1 MKKKLSYIILAV
13 VLIAFAGVYAIVDK
27 NNSVYD
33 RTVDT
38 SAYVALGLED
48 GEAVSQTFTSKEEKL
63 DALSIKMSYSGDQ
76 AGKLVSYAL
85 KDEKGQEVQAG
96 EFTLDKLK
104 AGKFFR
110 IEFDKMTGCKG
121 KTYTLDLTVEQCE
134 KNAQV
139 TVYAVPGASEDAP
152 LTVKEEAGEGVM
164 VLRTVTHRFD
174 VETFVV
180 TLVFMLYV
188 IVFLRW
194 LAKVFK

>member
-13 VLIAFAGVYAIVDK
+13 VLTAFAGVYAIVDK

-48 GEAVSQTFTSKEEKL
+48 GESVSQTFTSKEEKL

-110 IEFDKMTGCKG
+110 IELDTMNGCKG

-139 TVYAVPGASEDAP
+139 TVYAVPGAAEDAP
-152 LTVKEEAGEGVM
+152 LTVKGEAGEGVM

-180 TLVFMLYV
+180 TLVFILYV

>member
-27 NNSVYD
+27 NNSIYD

-38 SAYVALGLED
+38 NAYVALGLED
-48 GEAVSQTFTSKEEKL
+48 GESVSQTFTPKEEKL

-76 AGKLVSYAL
+76 AGKSVSYVL

-96 EFTLDKLK
+96 EFTLEKLK
-104 AGKFFR
+104 AGKFFQV
-110 IEFDKMTGCKG
+110 EFDTMSGCKG

-152 LTVKEEAGEGVM
+152 LTVKGEAGEGVM

-180 TLVFMLYV
+180 TLVFILYV